1 MRIIGLGRAVPQLT
15 VANAD
20 FARIADTG
28 DAWIRTRTGIR
39 ERHFTG
45 RYLPDALRAA
55 AQERAGQEAERRAA
69 EEAAQ
74 VCTPTETDG
83 TDPKPAEETGT
94 LTNNGASCG
103 TDPKPA
109 EETDCTLAV
118 RAAKNALS
126 DAGLDPASIG
136 LVITATSTMEQ
147 RMPSLACRVRAEAGL
162 PEGIPAFDVNAACT
176 GFIYALRVADA
187 LMRTGTG
194 GPALVIGAEEVSSVL
209 DFSDRSTMVLFG
221 DAAAAAVLTVEG
233 PFAAH
238 LSSGGDPG
246 LLYIDRQYHLRMRGR
261 EVFRY
266 AVGAIARE
274 MIALEAQTGISAREV
289 DYIVCHQANRRIIDH
304 VRKAADLPEE
314 KFFLNLDRYG
324 NTSAASIPSA
334 LAEMKERGMLT
345 PGTQVFAVG
354 FGAGMTSG
362 SAYLKF

>member
-74 VCTPTETDG
+74 MCTPTETD
-83 TDPKPAEETGT
+83 
-94 LTNNGASCG
+94 G

-136 LVITATSTMEQ
+136 LVIAATSTMEQ

-314 KFFLNLDRYG
+314 KFFLNLDRYD
-324 NTSAASIPSA
+324 II
-334 LAEMKERGMLT
+334 
-345 PGTQVFAVG
+345 
-354 FGAGMTSG
+354 
-362 SAYLKF
+362 

>member
-1 MRIIGLGRAVPQLT
+1 MKIIGLGSAVPQPT
-15 VANAD
+15 FSNGD

-28 DAWIRTRTGIR
+28 DEWIRTRTGIR

-55 AQERAGQEAERRAA
+55 ALEQAAKADDPREGKETGRMGALADAGGKDPEFAD
-69 EEAAQ
+69 
-74 VCTPTETDG
+74 ETD
-83 TDPKPAEETGT
+83 
-94 LTNNGASCG
+94 L
-103 TDPKPA
+103 
-109 EETDCTLAV
+109 TLAV
-118 RAAKNALS
+118 RAAEKALS

-136 LVITATSTMEQ
+136 LVIAATSTMEQ
-147 RMPSLACRVRAEAGL
+147 RMPSLACRVRAAAGL

-187 LMRTGTG
+187 LMATGTA

-221 DAAAAAVLTVEG
+221 DAAAAAALTLEG

-246 LLYIDRQYHLRMRGR
+246 LLLVDRQYHLKMRGR

-266 AVGAIARE
+266 AVGAIVQEIA
-274 MIALEAQTGISAREV
+274 ALEEQTGISAREV

-304 VRKAADLPEE
+304 VRKATDLPEE

-324 NTSAASIPSA
+324 NTSAASIPLA
-334 LAEMKERGMLT
+334 LAEMKERGMLQ
-345 PGTQVFAVG
+345 PGKQIFAVG

>member
-1 MRIIGLGRAVPQLT
+1 M
-15 VANAD
+15 
-20 FARIADTG
+20 
-28 DAWIRTRTGIR
+28 
-39 ERHFTG
+39 
-45 RYLPDALRAA
+45 
-55 AQERAGQEAERRAA
+55 
-69 EEAAQ
+69 
-74 VCTPTETDG
+74 CTPT
-83 TDPKPAEETGT
+83 
-94 LTNNGASCG
+94 
-103 TDPKPA
+103 
-109 EETDCTLAV
+109 ETDCTLAV

-136 LVITATSTMEQ
+136 LVIAATSTMEQ